1 MAALVKAVDEVS
13 ELKFHYCVWIASVI
27 EIYSK
32 RKRGLPS
39 TAVKSSEFR

>member
-13 ELKFHYCVWIASVI
+13 VLKFHYCVWSASVI

-32 RKRGLPS
+32 RGLYS
-39 TAVKSSEFR
+39 TAVKSSKFR